1 MSNAPRHD
9 ETNAPAI
16 EQPSA
21 AVIES
26 STSLSEVWT
35 RLGPTR
41 WLGILWATSPALCGI
56 ALLTFLGPISDWLLV
71 HPAGGLALY
80 VVVFAITAGFGLLPT
95 YAQSILGG
103 WVFGFWIGW
112 GAAMIGFTLAS
123 LIGYTVARTAS
134 HDRVE
139 QLVETNAKA
148 RAIREDLIG
157 HGLWRTLGIVTL
169 IRVPPNSPFAI
180 TNLIMATTGV
190 GILPYVVGTAIGM
203 APRTGVAVWL
213 AAYGRGQGAR
223 DIQELMQQAKGPW
236 YIIGGLVL
244 TLIVFAIIGA
254 IANHALQRVT
264 GRSAAL
270 PSEPAED
277 PVTEKTNTRPRRPG
291 I

>member
-1 MSNAPRHD
+1 MSDAPRHD
-9 ETNAPAI
+9 DTNAPAI
-16 EQPSA
+16 EKPL
-21 AVIES
+21 AVVSES
-26 STSLSEVWT
+26 STTIAEVWT

-41 WLGILWATSPALCGI
+41 WLGILWATSPALCGV
-56 ALLTFLGPISDWLLV
+56 ALLTFLGPISDWLLA

-80 VVVFAITAGFGLLPT
+80 ITVFAITAGFGLLPT

-112 GAAMIGFTLAS
+112 GAAMIGFTVAS
-123 LIGYTVARTAS
+123 LIGYVVARTAS

-139 QLVETNAKA
+139 RLVQTNAKA
-148 RAIREDLIG
+148 RVIREDLIG

-180 TNLIMATTGV
+180 TNLVMATTGV

-213 AAYGRGQGAR
+213 AAYGRGRGAR

-236 YIIGGLVL
+236 YVIGGLVL
-244 TLIVFAIIGA
+244 TLIVFAIIGV
-254 IANHALQRVT
+254 IANRALQRVT
-264 GRSAAL
+264 GRSTTTS
-270 PSEPAED
+270 P
-277 PVTEKTNTRPRRPG
+277 
-291 I
+291 